1 MDIRAEGSE
10 LGAMTVKEFCKKY
23 RIGTTKFYE
32 EVKAGRLR
40 AVKCGARTLVLNR
53 DSIAWERTLS
63 AISSPQ
69 SATA

>member
-1 MDIRAEGSE
+1 VHNQSE
-10 LGAMTVKEFCKKY
+10 DADLGAMTVKEFCARY
-23 RIGTTKFYE
+23 RIGTTKFYQ
-32 EVKAGRLR
+32 EVKSGRLR

-63 AISSPQ
+63 AISSPR